1 MNAIVP
7 IEAAEGSVSSKGMLR
22 PLRTGG
28 RGNRD
33 TYDTEFLPAA
43 LEIVER
49 PVSPTARL
57 TARVMLAGVAATVL
71 WLTFGKVDV
80 VAPAEGRIAPVGE
93 TKVVQAAETGIVR
106 KILVAEGQRVKQ
118 GQALIMLDPTVSSA
132 EAAQVRAALLTS
144 EFDVARNRAVLG
156 ALDGKGF
163 LFVAP
168 ESAPAAEV
176 ETQRSLARA
185 RLGEIQ
191 AIAATGQSDSGAA
204 ASASAE
210 AQAQVRKLQQSL
222 PLLEQQVRANEQLA
236 AKGYVS
242 KLRVVDLRRQLIS
255 ETQDLV
261 AARATVSRLSQQSR
275 STSSSSLKSREEAR
289 GQILQDLVKAEDDTR
304 TRREELAKVT
314 LRSSF
319 RELRAPVSGTIS
331 QLSVHTEGGVVEGA
345 KPLLTIV
352 PENARLEVEVSIQN
366 SDVGFVKTGMPVNVK
381 LQAFPYT
388 RYGTIPGKV
397 IAISPEAVMVKE
409 GQPPVFKARV
419 SLSRA
424 YIAVDGARVPLRPGM
439 NASAD
444 LVTGKRSLLSYL
456 ISPIVETGGDA
467 LHER

>member
-7 IEAAEGSVSSKGMLR
+7 VQKRNTRL
-22 PLRTGG
+22 LRTGG
-28 RGNRD
+28 RLGRD
-33 TYDTEFLPAA
+33 EYDTAFLPAA

-57 TARVMLAGVAATVL
+57 TAKVMLAGVAATVL
-71 WLTFGKVDV
+71 WLALGKVDV
-80 VAPAEGRIAPVGE
+80 VAPAEGRIMPVGE
-93 TKVVQAAETGIVR
+93 TKVVQAAETGIIR
-106 KILVAEGQRVKQ
+106 KILVSEGQKVRQ
-118 GQALIMLDPTVSSA
+118 GQALILLDPTVSSA

-144 EFDVARNRAVLG
+144 EFEVARNRAVLS

-163 LFVAP
+163 QFVAP
-168 ESAPAAEV
+168 ESAPAGEI

-191 AIAATGQSDSGAA
+191 AMAATGQSESGAA
-204 ASASAE
+204 ASASVE
-210 AQAQVRKLQQSL
+210 AQAQVQKLQQSL

-242 KLRVVDLRRQLIS
+242 KLRVVDMRRQLIS
-255 ETQDLV
+255 ETQDLA
-261 AARATVSRLSQQSR
+261 AARATVARLAQQSR
-275 STSSSSLKSREEAR
+275 GTSSSTLKSREGAR
-289 GQILQDLVKAEDDTR
+289 GQILQDLIKAEDDAR

-319 RELRAPVSGTIS
+319 RELRAPVSGTVS
-331 QLSVHTEGGVVEGA
+331 QLSVHTEGGVIEGA
-345 KPLLTIV
+345 KPLMSIV
-352 PENARLEVEVSIQN
+352 PDNARLELEVSIQN
-366 SDVGFVKTGMPVNVK
+366 SDVGFVKLGMPVNVK

-397 IAISPEAVMVKE
+397 AAISPEAVVVKE

-419 SLSRA
+419 TLSRG
-424 YIAVDGARVPLRPGM
+424 YVVVDGARVPLRPGM
-439 NASAD
+439 NAGAD

-456 ISPIVETGGDA
+456 ISPIVETGGEA

>member
-7 IEAAEGSVSSKGMLR
+7 VDVAEGGARAKGFLS
-22 PLRTGG
+22 PLRNGG
-28 RGNRD
+28 RWGRD
-33 TYDTEFLPAA
+33 AYDTEFLPAA

-57 TARVMLAGVAATVL
+57 TARVMLVGVAATVL

-93 TKVVQAAETGIVR
+93 TKVVQAAETGVIR
-106 KILVAEGQRVKQ
+106 RILVTEGQRVRQ
-118 GQALIMLDPTVSSA
+118 GQVLIMLDPTVSSA

-144 EFDVARNRAVLG
+144 EFDVARTRAVLG

-163 LFVAP
+163 VFVAP
-168 ESAPAAEV
+168 ESAPPTEV
-176 ETQRSLARA
+176 EIQRSLARS

-191 AIAATGQSDSGAA
+191 AMAATGRSDSGAA
-204 ASASAE
+204 ASASVE

-222 PLLEQQVRANEQLA
+222 PLLEQQVRANEALA

-242 KLRVVDLRRQLIS
+242 KLRVVDMRRQLIA

-261 AARATVSRLSQQSR
+261 AARASVGRLAQQSQ
-275 STSSSSLKSREEAR
+275 STSSSSAKSREGAR
-289 GQILQDLVKAEDDTR
+289 GQILQDLVKAEDDAR

-319 RELRAPVSGTIS
+319 RELRAPVSGTVS

-352 PENARLEVEVSIQN
+352 PENARLEVEVAIQN
-366 SDVGFVKTGMPVNVK
+366 SDVGFARTGMPVNVK

-409 GQPPVFKARV
+409 GQPPVFKARIM
-419 SLSRA
+419 LSRS

-439 NASAD
+439 SASAD

-456 ISPIVETGGDA
+456 ISPIVETSRDA

>member
-7 IEAAEGSVSSKGMLR
+7 IEPKSVLR
-22 PLRTGG
+22 PLRNGG
-28 RGNRD
+28 RWGGRD
-33 TYDTEFLPAA
+33 SYDTEFLPAA

-57 TARVMLAGVAATVL
+57 TARVMLAGIAATVL
-71 WLTFGKVDV
+71 WLAIGRVDV
-80 VAPAEGRIAPVGE
+80 VAPADGRIAPVGE
-93 TKVVQAAETGIVR
+93 TKVVQAAESGIVR
-106 KILVAEGQRVKQ
+106 KILVAEGQKVRQ
-118 GQALIMLDPTVSSA
+118 GQALILLDPTVSSA
-132 EAAQVRAALLTS
+132 EAAQVRSALLTA

-163 LFVAP
+163 VFTAP
-168 ESAPAAEV
+168 ESAPASEV

-185 RLGEIQ
+185 RLSEIQ
-191 AIAATGQSDSGAA
+191 AIAATGRSDSGAA

-222 PLLEQQVRANEQLA
+222 PLLDQQVRANEALA

-242 KLRVVDLRRQLIS
+242 KLRVVEMKRQQIA
-255 ETQDLV
+255 ETQDL
-261 AARATVSRLSQQSR
+261 AAAHATVARLAQQSQ
-275 STSSSSLKSREEAR
+275 STSSATIKSREGAR
-289 GQILQDLVKAEDDTR
+289 GQILQDLVKAEDDAR
-304 TRREELAKVT
+304 MRREELAKVT

-319 RELRAPVSGTIS
+319 RELRAPVSGTVS

-345 KPLLTIV
+345 KPLLSIV
-352 PENARLEVEVSIQN
+352 PDNARLELEVAIQN
-366 SDVGFVKTGMPVNVK
+366 GDIGFVKTGIPVNVK

-388 RYGTIPGKV
+388 RYGTIPGTV
-397 IAISPEAVMVKE
+397 VAISPEAVMVKE

-419 SLSRA
+419 SLSRS

-444 LVTGKRSLLSYL
+444 LVTGRRSLLSYL
-456 ISPIVETGGDA
+456 ISPIVETGSDA

>member
-7 IEAAEGSVSSKGMLR
+7 IKPKAVLR
-22 PLRTGG
+22 PMRNGG
-28 RGNRD
+28 RWGRD
-33 TYDTEFLPAA
+33 EYDTAFLPAA

-49 PVSPTARL
+49 PVSPTARI
-57 TARVMLAGVAATVL
+57 TAKVMLVGVAATAL

-93 TKVVQAAETGIVR
+93 TKVVQAAETGIIR
-106 KILVAEGQRVKQ
+106 KILVAEGQRVQQ
-118 GQALIMLDPTVSSA
+118 GQVLIMLDPTVSSA

-144 EFDVARNRAVLG
+144 EFDIARNRAVLSG
-156 ALDGKGF
+156 LDGKGF

-168 ESAPAAEV
+168 ESAPADAI

-185 RLGEIQ
+185 RLNEIQ
-191 AIAATGQSDSGAA
+191 AIAATGRSESGAA

-210 AQAQVRKLQQSL
+210 ARAQVQKLQQSL
-222 PLLEQQVRANEQLA
+222 PLLEQQVRANEVLA

-255 ETQDLV
+255 ETQDLA
-261 AARATVSRLSQQSR
+261 AARAAVGRLAQQSQG
-275 STSSSSLKSREEAR
+275 TSSTTIKTREEAR
-289 GQILQDLVKAEDDTR
+289 GQILQDLVKAEDDAR
-304 TRREELAKVT
+304 ARREELAKVT

-352 PENARLEVEVSIQN
+352 PENARLEVEVAIQN

-419 SLSRA
+419 SLSRV

-456 ISPIVETGGDA
+456 ISPIVETSGNA

>member
-7 IEAAEGSVSSKGMLR
+7 IKPKGILR
-22 PLRTGG
+22 PLRSWD
-28 RGNRD
+28 RD
-33 TYDTEFLPAA
+33 QYDTAFLPAA

-57 TARVMLAGVAATVL
+57 TAKVMLVGIAATAL
-71 WLTFGKVDV
+71 WLVIGKVDV
-80 VAPAEGRIAPVGE
+80 VAPTEGRIAPVGE

-106 KILVAEGQRVKQ
+106 KILVSEGQRVQQ
-118 GQALIMLDPTVSSA
+118 GQVLITLDPTVSSA

-168 ESAPAAEV
+168 ESAPAAEI
-176 ETQRSLARA
+176 ETQRSLARS
-185 RLGEIQ
+185 RLTEIQ
-191 AIAATGQSDSGAA
+191 AIAATGRSESGAA

-210 AQAQVRKLQQSL
+210 AQAQVQKLQQSL
-222 PLLEQQVRANEQLA
+222 PLLEQQVRANEALA

-242 KLRVVDLRRQLIS
+242 KLRVVEMRRQLIA
-255 ETQDLV
+255 ETQDLA
-261 AARATVSRLSQQSR
+261 AARAAVGRLAQQSR
-275 STSSSSLKSREEAR
+275 STSSSTVKTREEAR
-289 GQILQDLVKAEDDTR
+289 GQILQELVKAEDDTR
-304 TRREELAKVT
+304 ARREELAKVT

-319 RELRAPVSGTIS
+319 RELRAPVSGTVS

-345 KPLLTIV
+345 KPLLSIV
-352 PENARLEVEVSIQN
+352 PENARLEVEVAIQN
-366 SDVGFVKTGMPVNVK
+366 GDVGFVKTGMPVNVK

-397 IAISPEAVMVKE
+397 IAISPEAVVVKE

-444 LVTGKRSLLSYL
+444 LVTGRRSLLSYL
-456 ISPIVETGGDA
+456 ISPIVETGRDA